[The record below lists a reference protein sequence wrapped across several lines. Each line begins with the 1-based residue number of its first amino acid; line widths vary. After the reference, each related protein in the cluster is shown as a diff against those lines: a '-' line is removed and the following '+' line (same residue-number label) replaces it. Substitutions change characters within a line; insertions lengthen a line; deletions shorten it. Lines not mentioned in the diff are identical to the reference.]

1 LLAKTGAK
9 AASAYL
15 YTGRWI
21 HRNLR
26 FLRREQLQLFRSE
39 FLRLFARAAPDGG
52 GIGSESP
59 SWPPTIHPIAPALH
73 DAAALV
79 YDTLFSWNA
88 EMAARPQMVERWTIS
103 DDKLLYTFTSVPG

>member
-1 LLAKTGAK
+1 
-9 AASAYL
+9 
-15 YTGRWI
+15 
-21 HRNLR
+21 
-26 FLRREQLQLFRSE
+26 
-39 FLRLFARAAPDGG
+39 
-52 GIGSESP
+52 
-59 SWPPTIHPIAPALH
+59 LH